1 MGDHS
6 VTGYSDPAA
15 NAPDAAAYEK
25 GKGKAADAYD
35 DVNMGEEEDE
45 ESSEEEEDE
54 MVCPACRYLFYN
66 YMRVYGATINAM
78 TREHSSVT
86 KL

>member
-6 VTGYSDPAA
+6 VTDYSDPAA
-15 NAPDAAAYEK
+15 NAPDAAAYGK

-54 MVCPACRYLFYN
+54 MVRPACNTCLLRLWLFTT
-66 YMRVYGATINAM
+66 RLSIAM
-78 TREHSSVT
+78 TVNQSSVV